1 MADLDP
7 TTFRPETRALH
18 AGQKPDPATN
28 ARAVPI
34 YATTSY
40 VFDDA
45 AHAARLF
52 GLQEFGNI
60 YTRIMN
66 PDHGR
71 LRAARRGARGRRG
84 GPRRRL
90 RPGGRDPLDPQP
102 RPRRRQHRQLLVAVR
117 RHLQP
122 VHPHAAQDRHHHDLR
137 RRHRPLGLRAG
148 DQREDQG
155 GLPRADRQPAP
166 RRPRPGVD
174 RRRRPRPRR
183 AGHRRQHL
191 RAAHRAADQARR
203 RHRHPLGHQVDRRPR
218 HGHRRR
224 GRGRRH
230 VRLGRVRA
238 VQGRTSSTRIRP
250 TTASATPPRS
260 ATWRSSSSCASR
272 ACATSAPRS
281 ARSTPS
287 CSSRASRR
295 CRCASRAT
303 ARTRWPSPSGWR
315 PGPRSPGSATRASTR
330 TRRTARRSSTSRAAS
345 AAS

>member
-1 MADLDP
+1 MEAP
-7 TTFRPETRALH
+7 NPRWPSSIRPPSARRPGRSTP
-18 AGQKPDPATN
+18 GQKPDPTTN

-66 PDHGR
+66 PTTDVFEQR
-71 LRAARRGARGRRG
+71 VAALEG
-84 GPRRRL
+84 GVAALGVAL
-90 RPGGRDPLDPQP
+90 RPGGRDALDPQP
-102 RPRRRQHRQLLVAVR
+102 RPRRRQHRQLVVAVR

-122 VHPHAAQDRHHHDLR
+122 VHPHAAEDRHHDDLR
-137 RRHRPLGLRAG
+137 RRLRSVGLRAG

-174 RRRRPRPRR
+174 RRRGPRPRR
-183 AGHRRQHL
+183 AGHRRQHV
-191 RAAHRAADQARR
+191 RPAPRPADQARR
-203 RHRHPLGHQVDRRPR
+203 GHRHPLGDEVDRRPR

-224 GRGRRH
+224 RRRRRH

-238 VQGRTSSTRIRP
+238 VQAGLRRP
-250 TTASATPPRS
+250 GPVATTGSATRPPS
-260 ATWRSSSSCASR
+260 ATSRSSSSCASR
-272 ACATSAPRS
+272 ACATSARRS
-281 ARSTPS
+281 ARSTRS

-295 CRCASRAT
+295 CRCGSPAT
-303 ARTRWPSPSGWR
+303 ARTRWRSPSGWR
-315 PGPRSPGSATRASTR
+315 PGPR
-330 TRRTARRSSTSRAAS
+330 
-345 AAS
+345 